1 MLTSAINLILAGTNI
16 NRLIEGLGV
25 TIEISVL
32 SIFFGTILGG
42 FLGLLWSNVTGAERG
57 FFRTYLE
64 IFRIVPTIPLLFLFY
79 YTFPRDLNLN
89 LPATTVS
96 VLVFSLWFGAE
107 FSDIVRAAVQSVAKG
122 QKESAYAIG
131 LTTWQSYRYVL
142 LPQSL
147 VNILPAY
154 INLSTRIIKTTSIL
168 LLISVTEVI
177 TVGQQI
183 IEANSSNRAVPLIVY
198 GLIALFYFLING
210 TLTWLSKKIERK
222 VVANDRWNNSSKS
235 LK

>member
-222 VVANDRWNNSSKS
+222 VVANDR
-235 LK
+235 

>member
-1 MLTSAINLILAGTNI
+1 MLTSAINLIFAGTNL

-79 YTFPRDLNLN
+79 YTFPRDLNFN
-89 LPATTVS
+89 LPATAVS

-183 IEANSSNRAVPLIVY
+183 IEANSSNRAVPLVVY

-222 VVANDRWNNSSKS
+222 VVANDR
-235 LK
+235 